1 MIPSFRR
8 DRYVAFPFSPP
19 ARRGFSGRGLSA
31 FGLLRPAA
39 AEQGPIG
46 LWTGALV
53 ADQGNCPIDTNSTLQ
68 IGSQTVSFTPG
79 DNALVLK
86 GTRGADKQ
94 HFHAQLDMKDA
105 QRKPY
110 SLVFNGYPVG
120 NAIGGIYGSP
130 TCRAHIVMTR
140 PNH

>member
-1 MIPSFRR
+1 MPH
-8 DRYVAFPFSPP
+8 
-19 ARRGFSGRGLSA
+19 
-31 FGLLRPAA
+31 LRPSLLPCAA
-39 AEQGPIG
+39 LVGFTLALGACSSPAPPSKDPVGI
-46 LWTGALV
+46 WTGALV
-53 ADQGNCPIDTNSTLQ
+53 TDQGSCPTTSDSTLQ
-68 IGSQTVSFTPG
+68 IGTKAISFTPG

-86 GTRGADKQ
+86 GARGNDP
-94 HFHAQLDMKDA
+94 HHYHAQLDMKDA